1 MEQTNKH
8 QKEESTVG
16 QHDFLGQ
23 LSNHQRERMN
33 KVEDQASS
41 VGKHLEPMFAGIS
54 AIVCS
59 DRIEVGLSANDA
71 TYSLDFTVRHLKE
84 LSESEEGR
92 SKLVAD
98 FVIET
103 MQKYQHEHLCKFLG
117 AGITDTLFNDISPEL
132 PPRLWKELDVVPLI
146 FRVGMNYPVDM
157 EENQR
162 VDEQADSMARK
173 CVMYF
178 GPSQQPRVNVGFMN
192 QVEVDAGGHAILASL
207 KDYEATVGTRS
218 WAAVMKYA
226 KELKGRKI
234 KIAFFNSTP
243 QGGGVALMRHALVRF
258 LKLLKI
264 DIKWYVPRPRPE
276 VFRITKTNHNILQ
289 GVNDPGE
296 KLSNEQANTITAW
309 IQHNAQRYWLQD
321 GGPMS
326 ARSKGGA
333 DVIYIDDPQMP
344 GLIPLCKK
352 ADPDRQVLYRSHI
365 QIRSDLV
372 KEQGSAAQGVWQYLW
387 NDIKHADLFISH
399 PVSNFVPDDVPK
411 EILGYMPATTDWLDG
426 LNKDLNAW
434 AWGFQIHNYN
444 VECQS
449 REMTKLAYPAREYII
464 QVARFDPAKGIPDLV
479 KSYGRLR
486 QHYMKETPVA
496 KTPQLVICGHGAI
509 DDPDA
514 SRIYDQIMKQLEKH
528 YPDLKGDVS
537 VMRLGPIDQEL
548 NALMSEAKVACQLST
563 REGFEVKVS
572 EALHKGIPII
582 ASSAGG
588 IPLQVQHGRNGFVV
602 EPGDSDAVAKH
613 LYALFTDAELYRRMS
628 EYAARSVSDEVS
640 TVGNAL
646 SWLYLATKLSK
657 GEKVDP
663 HGRWINDM
671 AREHAEEPYAEGEN
685 RLPRHQT
692 T

>member
-1 MEQTNKH
+1 MEQTNNH
-8 QKEESTVG
+8 QKEEGTVG
-16 QHDFLGQ
+16 QHEFLGQ
-23 LSNHQRERMN
+23 LSHHHRKRMD
-33 KVEDQASS
+33 KVEDKESS
-41 VGKHLEPMFAGIS
+41 LEKHLEPMFVGIS

-71 TYSLDFTVRHLKE
+71 TSSLDFTVRHLKE
-84 LSESEEGR
+84 LPETAEGR

-98 FVIET
+98 FIIEI
-103 MQKYQHEHLCKFLG
+103 MQKFQHEHVCKFLG
-117 AGITDTLFNDISPEL
+117 AGITEALFKEISPEL
-132 PPRLWKELDVVPLI
+132 PPRLWKELDVVPLV
-146 FRVGMNYPVDM
+146 FRVGVNYRSNM
-157 EENQR
+157 EARQR
-162 VDEQADSMARK
+162 VDELADSMARK
-173 CVMYF
+173 CIMYF
-178 GPSQQPRVNVGFMN
+178 GPSQQPRVIVGFMN

-207 KDYEATVGTRS
+207 KDYETTVGNRT
-218 WAAVMKYA
+218 WAAVLKYA
-226 KELKGRKI
+226 TELRGRKT

-243 QGGGVALMRHALVRF
+243 QGGGVALMRHSLVRF
-258 LKLLKI
+258 LRLLDV
-264 DIKWYVPRPRPE
+264 DITWYVPRPRPE

-296 KLSNEQANTITAW
+296 ELSEQQANTITEW
-309 IQHNAQRYWLQD
+309 IQYNAERYWLED

-326 ARSKGGA
+326 ARSQGGA
-333 DVIYIDDPQMP
+333 DVIFIDDPQMP

-352 ADPDRQVLYRSHI
+352 ADPERQILYRSHI

-372 KEQGSAAQGVWQYLW
+372 QERGSPARGVWEFLW
-387 NDIKHADLFISH
+387 NDIKHADLLISH
-399 PVSNFVPDDVPK
+399 PVSSFVPDGVPT

-444 VECQS
+444 IECQS
-449 REMTKLAYPAREYII
+449 RVMVKLAYPAREYII
-464 QVARFDPAKGIPDLV
+464 QEARFDPAKGITDLI
-479 KSYGRLR
+479 KSYGKLR
-486 QHYMKETPVA
+486 QNYMKHLPEE

-514 SRIYDQIMKQLEKH
+514 SKIYDQTMEQLEKH
-528 YPDLKGDVS
+528 YPDLKDDVS

-548 NALMSEAKVACQLST
+548 NALLSQAKVVCQLST

-572 EALHKGIPII
+572 EALHKGIPVV

-588 IPLQVQHGRNGFVV
+588 IPLQVQHGKNGFIV

-613 LYALFTDAELYRRMS
+613 LYDLFTNDDLYKRMS
-628 EYAARSVSDEVS
+628 EYAADSVSDEVS

-646 SWLYLATKLSK
+646 CWLYLATKMSK
-657 GEKVDP
+657 GEKVNP
-663 HGRWINDM
+663 NGRWINDL
-671 AREHAEEPYAEGEN
+671 AREHADEPYEKGEN